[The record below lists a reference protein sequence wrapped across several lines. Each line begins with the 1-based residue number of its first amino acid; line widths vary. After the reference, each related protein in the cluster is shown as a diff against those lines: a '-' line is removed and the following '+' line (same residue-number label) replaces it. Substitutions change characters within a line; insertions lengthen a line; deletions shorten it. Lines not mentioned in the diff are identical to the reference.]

1 MTRER
6 SERPAVALNELTP
19 ELRKKILARSGR
31 KRAPRRNTFPKDR
44 ARTFAIRMLAAAAE
58 LTPSERARV
67 LAIAARMNNV

>member
-1 MTRER
+1 MKTER
-6 SERPAVALNELTP
+6 AAIPLSELTP

-67 LAIAARMNNV
+67 LAIAARMNAI

>member
-1 MTRER
+1 MSSPRRAAIPLEDLP
-6 SERPAVALNELTP
+6 PAAKKALLQQQ
-19 ELRKKILARSGR
+19 GR

-67 LAIAARMNNV
+67 LAIAVRMNNV